1 MGLKAWNNVKIITC
15 PSIATSITRARSA
28 QETVVV
34 IMLLVGA
41 VGITASCATLLP
53 LPLAPHT
60 EIQRVRQEFLGGR
73 TGLISGRPLLLS

>member
-15 PSIATSITRARSA
+15 PSIATSTTRARSA

-34 IMLLVGA
+34 MLLVGA
-41 VGITASCATLLP
+41 VIITASCATLLP

-73 TGLISGRPLLLS
+73 TVGLSYYPS